1 MDFVEIWD
9 KFLPI
14 ISYRIG
20 ESIFSRFVDAFAY
33 PVHLF
38 LIRGLPP
45 PQYKIPKSEM
55 PSKSIDSASLF
66 GLNSY

>member
-45 PQYKIPKSEM
+45 PI
-55 PSKSIDSASLF
+55 
-66 GLNSY
+66 